1 MDRWR
6 GDRTANDVVERD
18 DGFVDVE
25 DTRRYLDPFRK
36 WPAIDRRAFRRL
48 RGRVLDV
55 GCGAGRVA
63 LELQAR
69 GHDVTGID
77 VSPGA
82 VADITVYRPQSDVE
96 AMFRARDRVFKS
108 GIEVA
113 RNVVAWQQPRSRGE
127 PGAGNPPCSG
137 ASRRSSRLAARS
149 SPSPSTRS
157 ARRTRCTWRIRN
169 AIVTVGVPA
178 VRSNPH
184 PLEPGG
190 KPPLDYLFLSVDEVE
205 AMARTAGWT
214 LVDVLRDEGPI
225 YAVELRPNV

>member
-6 GDRTANDVVERD
+6 GDLTANDVVERD

-36 WPAIDRRAFRRL
+36 WPAIDRRAFHRL

-82 VADITVYRPQSDVE
+82 VAVCSERGVHDVQLRSVLQIDRSMGRFDRI
-96 AMFRARDRVFKS
+96 AMFGNNLGLVANPAQGIRLLRRFTRILAPGGVVIAVTLDPFGTSDPVHLAYQKRNRDRGRS
-108 GIEVA
+108 GGQI
-113 RNVVAWQQPRSRGE
+113 
-127 PGAGNPPCSG
+127 
-137 ASRRSSRLAARS
+137 
-149 SPSPSTRS
+149 
-157 ARRTRCTWRIRN
+157 RIR
-169 AIVTVGVPA
+169 
-178 VRSNPH
+178 VRYRTFATPWF
-184 PLEPGG
+184 
-190 KPPLDYLFLSVDEVE
+190 DYLFLSVDEVE

>member
-1 MDRWR
+1 MDRRR
-6 GDRTANDVVERD
+6 GDLTANDVVERD

-82 VADITVYRPQSDVE
+82 VAVCSERGVHDVQLRSVLQIDRSMGRFDRI
-96 AMFRARDRVFKS
+96 AMFGNNLGLVANPAQGIRLLRRFTRILAPGGVVIAVTLDPFGTSDPVHLAYQKRNRDRGRS
-108 GIEVA
+108 GGQI
-113 RNVVAWQQPRSRGE
+113 
-127 PGAGNPPCSG
+127 
-137 ASRRSSRLAARS
+137 
-149 SPSPSTRS
+149 
-157 ARRTRCTWRIRN
+157 RIRIRYRTF
-169 AIVTVGVPA
+169 ATPWF
-178 VRSNPH
+178 
-184 PLEPGG
+184 
-190 KPPLDYLFLSVDEVE
+190 DYLFLSVDEVE

>member
-6 GDRTANDVVERD
+6 GDLTANDVVERD

-82 VADITVYRPQSDVE
+82 VAVCSERGVHDVQLRSVLQIDRSMGRFDRI
-96 AMFRARDRVFKS
+96 AMFGNNLGLVANPAQGIRLLRRFTRILAPGGVVIAVTLDPFGTSDPVHLAYQKRNRDRGRS
-108 GIEVA
+108 GGQI
-113 RNVVAWQQPRSRGE
+113 
-127 PGAGNPPCSG
+127 
-137 ASRRSSRLAARS
+137 
-149 SPSPSTRS
+149 
-157 ARRTRCTWRIRN
+157 RIR
-169 AIVTVGVPA
+169 
-178 VRSNPH
+178 VRYRTFATPWF
-184 PLEPGG
+184 
-190 KPPLDYLFLSVDEVE
+190 DYLFLSVDEVE